1 MSAVTGARIGPN
13 AIIRVAEVMRE
24 TVGEAGTADVFRE
37 AGLQPYLDALPEHMV
52 DEREVTALHNA
63 LRATLGEERARAV
76 SHEAGL
82 RTGDYLL
89 ANRIPRLAQRVL
101 KVLPPRL
108 AARVLLAAI
117 GKHSWTFAGSG
128 VFKAEPGNPVR
139 VSIAGCPVCH
149 GMTAEEPIC
158 AFYAGT
164 FERLFRTLVSRRT
177 VVTETAC
184 QATGAPACAFE
195 LRW

>member
-1 MSAVTGARIGPN
+1 
-13 AIIRVAEVMRE
+13 
-24 TVGEAGTADVFRE
+24 
-37 AGLQPYLDALPEHMV
+37 MV
-52 DEREVTALHNA
+52 DEREVTALHHA
-63 LRATLGEERARAV
+63 LRAMLGDERARAV

-149 GMTAEEPIC
+149 GMTADGPIC